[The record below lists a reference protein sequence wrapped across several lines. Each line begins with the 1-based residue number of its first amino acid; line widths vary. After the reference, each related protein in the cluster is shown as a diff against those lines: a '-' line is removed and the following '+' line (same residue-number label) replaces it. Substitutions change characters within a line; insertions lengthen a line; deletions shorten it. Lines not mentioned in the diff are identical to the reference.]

1 MRRTGPPFGDHPR
14 IRSGVFY
21 FLLLLIGIQAFRWGW
36 SRIPYQGPTL
46 QTDSLRQAA
55 LQRLGPVEA
64 EKRNWTLRPVD
75 PNRLED
81 YQGYLLGIPFEALD
95 SLYAFR
101 SRGGWLN
108 DLPQFAKVSGLADT
122 TIYRLKPY
130 LKFPKRSVPPQD
142 KNRPVP
148 EDGKDLNL
156 VTAGELQAISGIG
169 PVLSRRIVKFR
180 KALGGFLHPSQLY
193 DVYGLS
199 PEVARRVVKAFPLK
213 RIPEV
218 ERIPLNTATMEE
230 LSSLLYITRGMA
242 AALIARRDSLGPYK
256 SMEELYLVKSLPR
269 AKIERIALYLKL

>member
-1 MRRTGPPFGDHPR
+1 M
-14 IRSGVFY
+14 
-21 FLLLLIGIQAFRWGW
+21 GIQAFRWGL

-55 LQRLGPVEA
+55 LDRLAPVEE

-101 SRGGWLN
+101 SRGGRLY
-108 DLPQFAKVSGLADT
+108 DLPQFARVTGLADSVVS
-122 TIYRLKPY
+122 RLRPY
-130 LKFPKRSVPPQD
+130 LKFPNRPGPPLG

-148 EDGKDLNL
+148 AGGKDLNL
-156 VTAGELQAISGIG
+156 VTASELQAISGIG

-199 PEVARRVVKAFPLK
+199 PEVARRVAKAFPLK
-213 RIPEV
+213 TTPEV
-218 ERIPLNTATMEE
+218 ERIPLNTATLEE
-230 LSSLLYITRGMA
+230 LSSLLYLTPEMA

-256 SMEELYLVKSLPR
+256 SMEELHLVTSLPR